1 MKVKRKVFDA
11 HCHIG
16 EMAGYP
22 FYGLPEPVKPSVYDF
37 RDVDAQIQHMD
48 KFGVE
53 RALVMSNYGI
63 PDPKQ
68 PFSLNP
74 VVMDAINKGKD
85 RIVGAIWFSG
95 ATRDKDLTA
104 ESLKLAGTSGVK
116 VLKTTCLLGGT
127 YNPEEW
133 DDEAKALWN
142 SAVEVAEKHNYI
154 FHLHTSPGGGS
165 DVSNAIKFVRLF
177 GKRVKIH
184 IVHMGGG
191 VSGHI
196 KFVPEFFN
204 LIEEGYDVYT
214 DSTWAV
220 GFGPRFLFSEME
232 KRGIGHDRFLFGS
245 DEPWSDFWG
254 EYYKIEGAEISEE
267 FKNKIFWENADR
279 LYGE

>member
-1 MKVKRKVFDA
+1 MKVSRKVFDA

-16 EMAGYP
+16 TMKAYP
-22 FYGLPEPVKPSVYDF
+22 FYGLPEPIKPSVYDF
-37 RDVDAQIQHMD
+37 VDKKAQLKNMD
-48 KFGVE
+48 KFGIE

-63 PDPKQ
+63 PEPAQ
-68 PFSLNP
+68 PFGLNE
-74 VVMDAINKGKD
+74 VVLDACNKED
-85 RIVGAIWFSG
+85 RILGAIWFSG
-95 ATRDKDLTA
+95 ASRDKDLTA
-104 ESLKLAGTSGVK
+104 KALKLAGSPGIK

-133 DDEAKALWN
+133 DEETKKLWE
-142 SAVEVAEKHNYI
+142 SVVKVAEKHNYI

-165 DVSNAIKFVRLF
+165 DVSNAIKFVRMF

-184 IVHMGGG
+184 VVHMGGG

-204 LIEEGYDVYT
+204 LIREGYQIYT

-220 GFGPRFLFSEME
+220 GFAPRLLLDEIE
-232 KRGIGHDRFLFGS
+232 KQGIGDDRFMFGS

-254 EYYKIEGAEISEE
+254 EYYKIEGADISEE
-267 FKNKIFWENADR
+267 LKNKIFWENAMN
-279 LYGE
+279 LYGG

>member
-16 EMAGYP
+16 EMTGYK

-37 RDVDAQIQHMD
+37 RDVDAQLQHMD

-68 PFSLNP
+68 PFGLNP
-74 VVMDAINKGKD
+74 VVMDSIDKGKD

-95 ATRDKDLTA
+95 APRDKDLTA
-104 ESLKLAGTSGVK
+104 EALKLAGTSRVK

-127 YNPEEW
+127 YNPDEW

-142 SAVEVAEKHNYI
+142 SVVEVAEKHKYI

-165 DVSNAIKFVRLF
+165 DVSNAIKFVRF
-177 GKRVKIH
+177 YGKRVKIH

-220 GFGPRFLFSEME
+220 GFGPRFLFNEME
-232 KRGIGHDRFLFGS
+232 KRGIGHERFLFGS
-245 DEPWSDFWG
+245 DEPWSDFWS
-254 EYYKIEGAEISEE
+254 EYYKIEGADISEE
-267 FKNKIFWENADR
+267 FKKKIFWENADR
-279 LYGE
+279 LYGG

>member
-16 EMAGYP
+16 AMKGFP
-22 FYGLPEPVKPSVYDF
+22 FYGLPEPVKPTVYDF
-37 RDVDAQIQHMD
+37 KDTNSQLKNMD

-63 PDPKQ
+63 PDPSQ
-68 PFSLNP
+68 PFGLNE
-74 VVMDAINKGKD
+74 VVMEACNKED
-85 RIVGAIWFSG
+85 RILGAIWFSG
-95 ATRDKDLTA
+95 APRDKALTA
-104 ESLKLAGTSGVK
+104 EALKLAGSPGVK

-133 DDEAKALWN
+133 DEEAKTLWE
-142 SAVEVAEKHNYI
+142 SVISVAKVHNYI

-165 DVSNAIKFVRLF
+165 DVSNAIKFIRHV
-177 GKRVKIH
+177 GKDVKIH
-184 IVHMGGG
+184 VVHMGGG

-204 LIEEGYDVYT
+204 LLKEGYDIYT

-220 GFGPRFLFSEME
+220 GFAPRYIFDEME
-232 KRGIGHDRFLFGS
+232 KQGIGHDRFMFGS

-254 EYYKIEGAEISEE
+254 EYYKIEGADISEE
-267 FKNKIFWENADR
+267 LKNKIFWENAIN
-279 LYGE
+279 LYGS